1 MQPTEVSSAAAK
13 HVEPKMDD
21 TADIDAVDGDTDPTV
36 HRRSPSV

>member
-1 MQPTEVSSAAAK
+1 MPPTEGSSAAAK
-13 HVEPKMDD
+13 HFETVMHD